1 MDHQDVLQ
9 RHARGL
15 SLHGQEKVAVTLSS
29 CLRVDGAHILDLV
42 VVDHAFVRLRQGKS
56 LTREAEASQDSEGME
71 EHIESGK
78 SGVVVVEMKTSERK
92 KGIVGVLC
100 GGRIWKRES

>member
-1 MDHQDVLQ
+1 MKDQDVLQ
-9 RHARGL
+9 RHASGL

-29 CLRVDGAHILDLV
+29 CFRVDGAHILNLV

-56 LTREAEASQDSEGME
+56 LTREAKASHNGEGME

-78 SGVVVVEMKTSERK
+78 SGVA
-92 KGIVGVLC
+92 VGE
-100 GGRIWKRES
+100 K